1 MPISMANPERQ
12 QMLHPT
18 ANKIITM
25 GKYNGTPAAL
35 TKITRRLHRRFI
47 AAGLMLLWLGCLAT
61 AYAQN
66 PRPFMHP
73 DRIRYDSHCL
83 TIDGKDVFLYSGA
96 FHYFRCPKPLWHDR
110 FQKIKDAGFNSVET
124 YVAWNWCEPKMP
136 SGIND
141 YSKADMTDL
150 DDFLKM
156 AEDFGLYVLVRPG
169 PYICAEWDT
178 GGYPQ
183 WLMTKMPKEPLRDKG
198 WLRTDDPVY
207 LAWCQHWYHEVCPVI
222 AKHQITRRAP
232 GQGGVIMVQLENEYD
247 YAGLPADVML
257 NQVRALGI
265 DARVAGIDV
274 PLFTCWTHPV
284 RGSKEPFMQQV
295 FDACNFYPRWGVDGV
310 KKDIEK
316 LRREQPDA
324 PLATTE
330 LQGGWF
336 AQVGG
341 KLSEDQDG
349 VTAAQINNLT
359 LFTIQNGETIL
370 NYYMLFGGTNP
381 DDWAARDLT
390 ASYDYNAPI
399 REWGGVGDRY
409 QRIWALGHMLREHGA
424 KIARSEVVESTVT
437 GVTNDVTV
445 VVRQAVDGSRYLFV
459 RTSQHNQPRS
469 GTAHVKP
476 NDGALL
482 ELAFDYQLEPF
493 GSKVLYLPPGVN
505 DAEHGEWLPKAAPAV
520 ERPTELPAAVPIAT
534 AVTHEDFGPVKWT
547 RVKPEASL
555 SQAGINDS
563 HFIFYSARIT
573 APLATNLLVDFPG
586 GDAVLA
592 TINGEPAK
600 PASGMPGSSLYAL
613 AAGTNEVALL
623 YENRGHPN
631 GGEGMQRA
639 SGIGALHLTAGLT
652 GGGQPIG
659 GWRMHLVDGTSKRPE
674 VKTDFD
680 DASWQSVAVD
690 QLEADQLQPD
700 QTAVFRAGVDLKAA
714 ELTGKKMILTLARV
728 DDLGWVYVNGHNLG
742 KTTDWGRTW
751 TFDATKQLVAG
762 HNVIAIVVKNTDG
775 HGGLGLPALGV
786 ETESGAVPFAGLG
799 RPTGDDQLWT
809 QPGFDDQAWK
819 LVTLGATNEAK
830 AAGAMLNWYRMNFT
844 LPAPQA
850 GVWVPWH
857 VRLFASGNGF
867 LYLNGH
873 GLGRYWEAGPQ
884 HDFFLPDCWL
894 NTGPGQKN
902 ILTLNLRPTDKGAA
916 IQSAVVEPYSQ
927 FAEKR

>member
-1 MPISMANPERQ
+1 MAATNHHQSLSSSVKSTRSREN
-12 QMLHPT
+12 HPRPVT
-18 ANKIITM
+18 ATRTQPP
-25 GKYNGTPAAL
+25 GAAL
-35 TKITRRLHRRFI
+35 YRWLQRLAFT
-47 AAGLMLLWLGCLAT
+47 AFWLCGIAT
-61 AYAQN
+61 AMAQT

-83 TIDGKDVFLYSGA
+83 TIDGRDVFLYSGA

-110 FQKIKDAGFNSVET
+110 FQKIKDAGFNAVET
-124 YVAWNWCEPKMP
+124 YVAWNWCEPKLP

-141 YSKADMTDL
+141 YSQADLTDL
-150 DDFLKM
+150 DDYPKM

-169 PYICAEWDT
+169 PYICAEWDN
-178 GGYPQ
+178 GGYPK
-183 WLMTKMPKEPLRDKG
+183 WLNPKKPKTPLRDQS

-222 AKHQITRRAP
+222 AKHQITRKAP
-232 GQGGVIMVQLENEYD
+232 GQPGVILVQLENEYD
-247 YAGLPADVML
+247 FAGLPADVML

-284 RGSKEPFMQQV
+284 RGSQDPFIRQI

-310 KKDIEK
+310 QKDIEK

-336 AQVGG
+336 SQVGG
-341 KLSEDQDG
+341 KLSEQQDG
-349 VTAAQINNLT
+349 VTPAQINNLT
-359 LFTIQNGETIL
+359 LLTIQNGETIL

-381 DDWAARDLT
+381 DDWAARELT

-399 REWGGVGDRY
+399 REWGGVGERY
-409 QRIWALGHMLREHGA
+409 QRVWALGHMLREHGV
-424 KIARSEVVESTVT
+424 KLARSEMVPATVT

-445 VVRQAVDGSRYLFV
+445 VVRQALDGSRYLFV

-476 NDGALL
+476 DDATLP
-482 ELAFDYQLEPF
+482 ELAFAYQLEPF

-505 DAEHGEWLPKAAPAV
+505 DAEHGEWLPKPAPAI
-520 ERPTELPAAVPIAT
+520 ERPAQLPAAVPIAT
-534 AVTHEDFGPVKWT
+534 ALTHEDFGPVKWT
-547 RVKPEASL
+547 KVKAETGL
-555 SQAGINDS
+555 SQAGIYDS
-563 HFIFYSARIT
+563 HFLFYSAKINC
-573 APLATNLLVDFPG
+573 PLATNLLVECPA
-586 GDAVLA
+586 GDGVLA
-592 TINGEPAK
+592 TINGQA
-600 PASGMPGSSLYAL
+600 ANRAGGTAGGSLFTL
-613 AAGTNEVALL
+613 AAGTNEVTLL

-631 GGEGMQRA
+631 GGEGMQRD
-639 SGIGALHLTAGLT
+639 SGISALHLAAGLT
-652 GGGQPIG
+652 AGGQPVA
-659 GWRMHLVDGTSKRPE
+659 GWRMHLVDGPNKRPE
-674 VKTDFD
+674 VKTNFD
-680 DASWQSVAVD
+680 DSSWATVAVD
-690 QLEADQLQPD
+690 QLEADQLEPD
-700 QTAVFRAGVDLKAA
+700 QTAVFRAAVDIKAA
-714 ELTGKKMILTLARV
+714 DLAGKKMILTLGRV
-728 DDLGWVYVNGHNLG
+728 DDQGWVYVNGHNVG

-751 TFDATKQLVAG
+751 PFDVTKELVAG
-762 HNVIAIVVKNTDG
+762 HNVIAIVVKNTAG

-786 ETESGAVPFAGLG
+786 EIESGVVPFAGLG
-799 RPTGDDQLWT
+799 RPTGDDQQWS
-809 QPGFDDQAWK
+809 QPGLDDQAWK
-819 LVTLGATNEAK
+819 SVTLGATTLTK
-830 AAGAMLNWYRMNFT
+830 ATGAMLNWYRLNFN
-844 LPAPQA
+844 LPAPAA

-857 VRLFASGNGF
+857 VRLFATGNGF

-873 GLGRYWEAGPQ
+873 GIGRYWEAGPQ

-894 NTGPGQKN
+894 NTGPGRKN

-916 IQSAVVEPYSQ
+916 IQSAVVEPYAE